1 MIYEVFSDIVIYI
14 CLPVIIAGS
23 VIMVGLF
30 PFEIKRAIDDV
41 KALRDEPPRRRAT
54 DVKPGRSE

>member
-1 MIYEVFSDIVIYI
+1 VIYEVFSDIVIYI
-14 CLPVIIAGS
+14 CLPVIIACS

-41 KALRDEPPRRRAT
+41 NALRDEPPRRRAT
-54 DVKPGRSE
+54 DVKRGTSE